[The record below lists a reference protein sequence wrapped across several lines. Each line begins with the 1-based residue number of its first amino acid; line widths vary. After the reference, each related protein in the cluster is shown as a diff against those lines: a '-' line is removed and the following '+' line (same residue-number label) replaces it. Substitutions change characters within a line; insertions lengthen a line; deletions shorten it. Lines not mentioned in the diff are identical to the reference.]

1 MSDIRST
8 SSYAV
13 SAIEFNSKSLNPL
26 DSINPALIAKIK
38 READAYAECAAKC
51 EAIWA
56 SLAKN

>member
-26 DSINPALIAKIK
+26 ESINPAVIAKIK
-38 READAYAECAAKC
+38 READLYSGCASKC
-51 EAIWA
+51 ELIW
-56 SLAKN
+56 

>member
-26 DSINPALIAKIK
+26 DSLNPILLAKVK
-38 READAYAECAAKC
+38 REAEAYADCAKKC
-51 EAIWA
+51 
-56 SLAKN
+56 